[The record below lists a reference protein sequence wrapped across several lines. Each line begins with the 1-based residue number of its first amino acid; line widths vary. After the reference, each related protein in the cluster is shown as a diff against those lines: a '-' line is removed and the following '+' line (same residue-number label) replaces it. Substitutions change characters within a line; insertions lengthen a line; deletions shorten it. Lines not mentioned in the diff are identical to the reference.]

1 MGLRVSLYTCKGP
14 VVRADV
20 IHLNNRK
27 MGNVGREAWGW
38 SGKQAPDPQI
48 MQSTVGFGQVS
59 GVLELMG
66 KFSGIL

>member
-27 MGNVGREAWGW
+27 MGNAGREAWGW